1 MFSHICTVSTPF
13 AVARTFSCSCMLFPY
28 GDHPMLTVGR
38 LFMRGIDASGH
49 VANMVETEQ
58 IVEYQGDRMSFVQ
71 VRVRRG

>member
-1 MFSHICTVSTPF
+1 MPPSTHY
-13 AVARTFSCSCMLFPY
+13 VCVVR
-28 GDHPMLTVGR
+28 R

-71 VRVRRG
+71 VTADRGHRWTGANGTGGCMWS